1 MREGS
6 EGGLEQGGH
15 EMSSF
20 GFNRRSQIAGNEFP
34 LCHVNFAPIVKDMMW
49 EFYRPTF
56 PGTLRFHSL
65 DTMSVGVIIATRDD
79 ATTMPSRQ
87 IEKMACWE

>member
-1 MREGS
+1 MTVKKMREREGS

-34 LCHVNFAPIVKDMMW
+34 LIHD
-49 EFYRPTF
+49 
-56 PGTLRFHSL
+56 LH
-65 DTMSVGVIIATRDD
+65 RDD
-79 ATTMPSRQ
+79 VGILSPNVP
-87 IEKMACWE
+87 